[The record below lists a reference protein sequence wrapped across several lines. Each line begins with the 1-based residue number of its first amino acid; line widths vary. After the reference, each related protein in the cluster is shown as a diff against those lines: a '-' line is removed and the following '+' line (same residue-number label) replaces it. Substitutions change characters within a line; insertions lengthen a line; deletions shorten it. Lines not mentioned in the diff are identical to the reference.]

1 MTSPIEFENYSVSP
15 IQEKDAWRLCDF
27 VVSNSE
33 RLKAYFPKTLAQNL
47 TPTLSE
53 LFVRKKTK
61 AFLQGEEFLFT
72 IKENSGRTII
82 GLVYIKD
89 LAKDLEQ
96 GEMAYCISYRYEG
109 KGIMGK
115 AIKELVSWSFNYGLK
130 KLQIVVHD
138 SNLASVRVAEKNGFM
153 WVKQL
158 PNDHTTG
165 SGEVLDME
173 LYELTGLPT
182 QTDAI

>member
-1 MTSPIEFENYSVSP
+1 MASTIEFENYSISP

-33 RLKAYFPKTLAQNL
+33 RLKTYFPKTLEQNL

-53 LFVRKKTK
+53 LFVGAKTK
-61 AFLQGEEFLFT
+61 AFRQGHEFLFT

-82 GLVYIKD
+82 GFVYIKD
-89 LAKDLEQ
+89 LAKDLNQ
-96 GEMAYCISYRYEG
+96 GELAYCMSYRYEG
-109 KGIMGK
+109 KGIMGR
-115 AIKELVSWSFNYGLK
+115 AIKELVSWSFAHGLK
-130 KLQIVVHD
+130 TLQIVVHD
-138 SNLASVRVAEKNGFM
+138 SNLASIRVAEKNGFT
-153 WVKQL
+153 WVRQL

-173 LYELTGLPT
+173 LYELAGLPA
-182 QTDAI
+182 QTDEK